1 MAKFT
6 KKAILL
12 GFLEI
17 LKSKP
22 LDKITVKDICE
33 FCEINRNTFYYY
45 FENIYDTLA
54 ALFEMEADK
63 VLKESDK
70 ETATFQEEYARST
83 AIVLNNRQAILHIY
97 RSKDGTVLR
106 SYLELVVKDFV
117 RRFVKK
123 AADSHS
129 VTDKD
134 IESITDFYSYAIVGN
149 TMHWIE
155 NGFTSNRDNFIKR
168 ISASFEYTIQD
179 MLKAAESN

>member
-33 FCEINRNTFYYY
+33 LCEINRNTFYYY

-134 IESITDFYSYAIVGN
+134 IEYITDFYSYAIVGN

>member
-33 FCEINRNTFYYY
+33 FCEINRN
-45 FENIYDTLA
+45 
-54 ALFEMEADK
+54 
-63 VLKESDK
+63 KESDK

-134 IESITDFYSYAIVGN
+134 IEYITDFYSYAIVGN